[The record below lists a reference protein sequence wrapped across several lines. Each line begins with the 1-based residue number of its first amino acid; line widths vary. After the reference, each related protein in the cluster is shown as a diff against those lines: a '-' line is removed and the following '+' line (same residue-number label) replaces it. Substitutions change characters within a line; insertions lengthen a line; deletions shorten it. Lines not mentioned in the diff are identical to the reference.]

1 MRTRILSPTFILL
14 SVILAACGAGLV
26 SNDLPDAETSQP
38 VPVIETVVPA
48 TNIPGQAVEQSH
60 PVVTPRGDALV
71 ATDPATVDLKSG
83 TPTLL
88 EFFRF
93 T

>member
-1 MRTRILSPTFILL
+1 MRILFPTFILL
-14 SVILAACGAGLV
+14 SVVLAACGAGPV
-26 SNDLPDAETSQP
+26 STDLPNTDASQP
-38 VPVIETVVPA
+38 LPA
-48 TNIPGQAVEQSH
+48 TESVVLATDTPGQAGEQPQ
-60 PVVTPRGDALV
+60 PVVTPRGDALE
-71 ATDPATVDLKSG
+71 ATDPATVSLTSG